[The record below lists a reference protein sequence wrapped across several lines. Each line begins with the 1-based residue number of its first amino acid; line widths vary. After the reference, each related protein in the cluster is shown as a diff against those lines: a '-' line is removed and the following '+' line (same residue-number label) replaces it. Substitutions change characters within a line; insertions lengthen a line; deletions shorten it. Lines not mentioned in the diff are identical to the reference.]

1 MSDIDK
7 SSILVVDDRPE
18 KLLVFQSILEELGQH
33 LVLACSGREALK
45 RVLERE
51 FAVILLDV
59 KVRERAGVRWSPC
72 KYRHRY
78 AFSPPL
84 AKGGIR
90 GVAHPV
96 TRCAGLQSASVSN
109 KVV

>member
-33 LVLACSGREALK
+33 LVLARSGREALK

-59 KVRERAGVRWSPC
+59 TRKRPIRRSSS
-72 KYRHRY
+72 
-78 AFSPPL
+78 SPPT
-84 AKGGIR
+84 
-90 GVAHPV
+90 P
-96 TRCAGLQSASVSN
+96 TRC
-109 KVV
+109 

>member
-1 MSDIDK
+1 MSSNTSAKRARMSDIDK

-18 KLLVFQSILEELGQH
+18 KLLAFQSILEELGQH
-33 LVLACSGREALK
+33 LVLASSGREALK

-59 KVRERAGVRWSPC
+59 KARERAGVRWSPC

-78 AFSPPL
+78 SFSPPFS
-84 AKGGIR
+84 KRGG
-90 GVAHPV
+90 
-96 TRCAGLQSASVSN
+96 
-109 KVV
+109 